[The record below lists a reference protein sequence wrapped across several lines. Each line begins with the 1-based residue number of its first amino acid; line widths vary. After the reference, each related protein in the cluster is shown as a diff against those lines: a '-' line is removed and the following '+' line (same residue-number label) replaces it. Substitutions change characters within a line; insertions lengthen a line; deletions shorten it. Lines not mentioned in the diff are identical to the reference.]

1 MSIIKL
7 TLSKRLVW
15 KELEQ
20 RQRDLSITRDSN
32 AHICMYVHICI
43 ESLELKIL
51 WLYINHNVEQI
62 LTNKVIERIYE
73 LLTLEHAHVWLLIN
87 IK

>member
-1 MSIIKL
+1 MVEL
-7 TLSKRLVW
+7 TSCQLLSLPY
-15 KELEQ
+15 
-20 RQRDLSITRDSN
+20 QRDLSITRDSN